1 MASKSDYCYNQAKPF
16 FDKFKSENP
25 KLTMW
30 QLAEKIRPLISKMDG
45 GKYSMD
51 VIIKSLQGR
60 DRVSTVVQPKLAP
73 LDGASTAPASTIGMA
88 KEAENLPKF
97 YRQELPASL
106 PVNDFCFDIEV
117 PPSIYNPERF
127 YNLHIPKDDY
137 KLLLLYDIHIPFHD
151 EKSLALAIRHGK
163 DQGVDEVFI
172 MGDGV
177 DFHGLSKFEKRKAFR
192 DPKYEV
198 ITAQTFLKNLRR
210 FMPKERI
217 TWKEGNHEY
226 RLQRYLMTKAQELE
240 DFEGL
245 EFQNIMCLADFGAHH
260 IENKTIIKAGKL
272 NILHGHE
279 LPGGGENVARNKMK
293 RAMANIIFGHSHL
306 SQSMIVRS
314 IDGSH
319 FGSWGV
325 GALCHRSPDYN
336 PFNQWLAGFA
346 IVTLQTNGNFLVENK
361 IIIDGQ
367 IRNG

>member
-1 MASKSDYCYNQAKPF
+1 MASKSDYCYRQAKPF
-16 FDKFKSENP
+16 FDKLKSENP
-25 KLTMW
+25 KLSLY
-30 QLAEKIRPLISKMDG
+30 QIAEKVQPLIQRVDG
-45 GKYSMD
+45 QAYSLD
-51 VIIKSLQGR
+51 TIIKSLQGR
-60 DRVSTVVQPKLAP
+60 DRVSTVSDVPK
-73 LDGASTAPASTIGMA
+73 LDGASISPASTT
-88 KEAENLPKF
+88 
-97 YRQELPASL
+97 
-106 PVNDFCFDIEV
+106 DFCFDIEV

-163 DQGVDEVFI
+163 DEGVDEVFI

-245 EFQNIMCLADFGAHH
+245 EFQNIMHLADFGAHH